1 MTGSNYIPESNILTI
16 SSLETIEGVTWSQ
29 KCANCRLLNLKKGNI
44 SVPFTPNVNR
54 SDPAVNFAEHGFYP
68 FCSAKY
74 QTHCAPKSISYPS
87 VAEIRKKVSLPAN
100 LFYASYAMG
109 TIAILLNLIIF
120 LTVLSSRTLRKS
132 TAMLLIANMAL
143 CDLLTGIY
151 SVLIGDLNIFHYL
164 SKHRPGEKLLIGGG
178 VLCRVAT
185 AIFTSSQCV
194 AAVTSLLLTVEK
206 YCSIVHCMNP
216 VHRLSKKVAAF
227 LILLFWLLS
236 LGYALAPMFGVVD
249 LFFSATLMCSV
260 PVGKSTEMFLVNFGI
275 LMALYIANVPLYV
288 GIFQFVHRSDAH
300 LGIRRETAILRKI
313 ALVVGTN
320 FVLLLTPMILV
331 ITLVPVKNIHKFIDL
346 SSNDRDNKLLF
357 VFGFWF
363 PSACFGLNACINPL
377 LCAFRQGRFVKQ
389 IRRALDFRLLPHLN
403 VAFFSRRHN
412 GGSPSLSQ
420 LSSSSSQVVLYRIT
434 HYQN

>member
-1 MTGSNYIPESNILTI
+1 M
-16 SSLETIEGVTWSQ
+16 
-29 KCANCRLLNLKKGNI
+29 
-44 SVPFTPNVNR
+44 
-54 SDPAVNFAEHGFYP
+54 
-68 FCSAKY
+68 KY
-74 QTHCAPKSISYPS
+74 QMHCAPKKISYPS
-87 VAEIRKKVSLPAN
+87 VAETRKKVSLPEN

-120 LTVLSSRTLRKS
+120 STVLSSRTLRKS

-151 SVLIGDLNIFHYL
+151 SVIIGDLNIFHYL
-164 SKHRPGEKLLIGGG
+164 STHRLGEKLLIGGG
-178 VLCRVAT
+178 VLCPLAT
-185 AIFTSSQCV
+185 AMFTSSQCV

-236 LGYALAPMFGVVD
+236 LGYALAPMFSVVD

-260 PVGKSTEMFLVNFGI
+260 PVGKSTEMFLVNFGV

-288 GIFQFVHRSDAH
+288 GIFQFVHRSDSH

-320 FVLLLTPMILV
+320 FVLLLTPMILI
-331 ITLVPVKNIHKFIDL
+331 ITLVPVKNIHNFIDL
-346 SSNDRDNKLLF
+346 SGNDGDNKLLF

-363 PSACFGLNACINPL
+363 PSACFGLNACINPA
-377 LCAFRQGRFVKQ
+377 LCAFRQGQFVKQ
-389 IRRALDFRLLPHLN
+389 IRRALDCLLPHLN
-403 VAFFSRRHN
+403 VAFFSRRYN
-412 GGSPSLSQ
+412 GGIPSLSQ

-434 HYQN
+434 HYHN

>member
-1 MTGSNYIPESNILTI
+1 M
-16 SSLETIEGVTWSQ
+16 
-29 KCANCRLLNLKKGNI
+29 
-44 SVPFTPNVNR
+44 SVPFTPNVN
-54 SDPAVNFAEHGFYP
+54 SGDPADNFVEHGFYP
-68 FCSAKY
+68 FCSKY
-74 QTHCAPKSISYPS
+74 QTHCAPKYIKYPS
-87 VAEIRKKVSLPAN
+87 VAKIRKKVSVPEN
-100 LFYASYAMG
+100 LFYASYTMG

-120 LTVLSSRTLRKS
+120 STILSSRTLRKS

-331 ITLVPVKNIHKFIDL
+331 ITSVPVKNIHKFIDL

>member
-1 MTGSNYIPESNILTI
+1 M
-16 SSLETIEGVTWSQ
+16 
-29 KCANCRLLNLKKGNI
+29 
-44 SVPFTPNVNR
+44 SVPFTPNVN
-54 SDPAVNFAEHGFYP
+54 SGDPADNFVEHGFYP
-68 FCSAKY
+68 FCSKY
-74 QTHCAPKSISYPS
+74 QTHCAPKYISYPS
-87 VAEIRKKVSLPAN
+87 VAEKVSLPEN
-100 LFYASYAMG
+100 LFYASYTMG

-120 LTVLSSRTLRKS
+120 STILSSRTLRKS

-151 SVLIGDLNIFHYL
+151 SVIIGDLNIFHYL

-260 PVGKSTEMFLVNFGI
+260 PVGKSTDTFLVNFGI
-275 LMALYIANVPLYV
+275 LMALYIANVPLYLR
-288 GIFQFVHRSDAH
+288 IFQFVHRSDAH

-320 FVLLLTPMILV
+320 FVLLLTTMILV

-434 HYQN
+434 HYYN

>member
-1 MTGSNYIPESNILTI
+1 M
-16 SSLETIEGVTWSQ
+16 
-29 KCANCRLLNLKKGNI
+29 
-44 SVPFTPNVNR
+44 NR
-54 SDPAVNFAEHGFYP
+54 NDPAVNFAEHGFYP

-74 QTHCAPKSISYPS
+74 QTQCAPKSISYLR
-87 VAEIRKKVSLPAN
+87 VAEIRKKVSLSEN

-143 CDLLTGIY
+143 FDLLTGIY
-151 SVLIGDLNIFHYL
+151 SVIIGDFNIFHYL
-164 SKHRPGEKLLIGGG
+164 SKHRLGEKLLIGGA
-178 VLCRVAT
+178 VLCPLAT
-185 AIFTSSQCV
+185 AMFTPSQCV

-227 LILLFWLLS
+227 LILLFWLFS

-320 FVLLLTPMILV
+320 FVLLLTPMILI
-331 ITLVPVKNIHKFIDL
+331 ITLVPVENIHNFIDL
-346 SSNDRDNKLLF
+346 SNDRDNKLLF

-377 LCAFRQGRFVKQ
+377 LCAFRQGQFVKQ

-412 GGSPSLSQ
+412 GGSPRSLD
-420 LSSSSSQVVLYRIT
+420 
-434 HYQN
+434 

>member
-320 FVLLLTPMILV
+320 FVLLLTPMILI
-331 ITLVPVKNIHKFIDL
+331 ITLVPVENIHNFIDL
-346 SSNDRDNKLLF
+346 SNDRDNKLLF

-377 LCAFRQGRFVKQ
+377 LCAFRQGQFVKQ

-412 GGSPSLSQ
+412 GGIPSVSQ